1 MMATSVNA
9 FAVVTPDP
17 TGIRIRLAPI
27 FLVRSPKTMRTT
39 TKNGSLR
46 SSIPS
51 FTHHDSFVQSIKTT
65 TTTTT
70 LTMAATSSTNDN
82 DNTVSSS
89 SSITQVQWGDIAKY
103 IVATA
108 IQFGILKGAL
118 YGLDQLVTLVGVIV
132 ARQQQQSAAA
142 STTLLLPL
150 ALVAVMFMGFS
161 LRSRVASVL
170 DNSRPNRKL
179 LKGKATPSSVKRP
192 TWTPPGIAFPF
203 IWLTITALR
212 GISSALIYRQTQSLH
227 CTPLLA
233 MLLHL
238 SIGDTWNCIT
248 NIEERLGV
256 SAVGV
261 LLVWASVWN
270 AIWQYRQILPV
281 AGQILLPSG
290 IWISIATVLTWN
302 IWLLN
307 DQQPLYP
314 TKGNGTSCKWKWSNL
329 GQLQAT
335 SIGGGSSSS
344 ITASEVEDENN

>member
-1 MMATSVNA
+1 MMMTS
-9 FAVVTPDP
+9 
-17 TGIRIRLAPI
+17 
-27 FLVRSPKTMRTT
+27 
-39 TKNGSLR
+39 
-46 SSIPS
+46 
-51 FTHHDSFVQSIKTT
+51 
-65 TTTTT
+65 TTT
-70 LTMAATSSTNDN
+70 LQMAATSSTNNN
-82 DNTVSSS
+82 DDVSSS
-89 SSITQVQWGDIAKY
+89 TKVQWGDIAKY

-118 YGLDQLVTLVGVIV
+118 YGLDQLVTFVGVVV
-132 ARQQQQSAAA
+132 AQQQHQSASASSA
-142 STTLLLPL
+142 STLLPL
-150 ALVAVMFMGFS
+150 PLVAVLFMGFS
-161 LRSRVASVL
+161 LRSRIASIL

-203 IWLTITALR
+203 IWLSITALR
-212 GISSALIYRQTQSLH
+212 GLSSAMIYRHTQSLH
-227 CTPLLA
+227 CAPLLA
-233 MLLHL
+233 MMVHL

-270 AIWQYRQILPV
+270 AIYQYSQILPL
-281 AGQILLPSG
+281 AGQILVPSG

-307 DQQPLYP
+307 DKQPLYP
-314 TKGNGTSCKWKWSNL
+314 TKGNGRSSKWKWSNL

-335 SIGGGSSSS
+335 SIGGSS
-344 ITASEVEDENN
+344 ITALPEEEEEDK